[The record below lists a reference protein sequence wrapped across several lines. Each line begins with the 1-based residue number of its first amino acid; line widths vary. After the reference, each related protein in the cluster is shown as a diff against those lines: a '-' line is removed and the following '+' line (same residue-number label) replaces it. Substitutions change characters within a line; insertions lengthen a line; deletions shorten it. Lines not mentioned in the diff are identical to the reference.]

1 MLVSLQGAWRLFRL
15 VVHVLHGIWV
25 AAREFGAANEAQRC
39 AHIQWWAAK
48 LLRVLG
54 IALKVE
60 GRFANG
66 PQLLVA
72 NHVSWLDIIAV
83 HAVCPQAR
91 FVSKSDVRGW
101 PVLGW
106 LVGKAGTLFIER
118 ENKRDALRVVHQM
131 AEALRQG
138 DTVAV
143 FPEGTTGDGHGL
155 LPFHANLLQAAV
167 ATGTPLQPLA
177 LRFSDPDHA
186 ISPAAAYI
194 GDMTLAESLWTIVC
208 AEGLVV
214 HIDILPQQPVDGLD
228 RRALGEAVRTQIAA
242 ALGVS
247 ADSAAH

>member
-1 MLVSLQGAWRLFRL
+1 MIRALSGAWRLLRL
-15 VVHVLHGIWV
+15 VLHIVHGLWV
-25 AAREFGAANEAQRC
+25 AARKFGSATEAQRC

-48 LLRVLG
+48 LLRLMGLSLQVS
-54 IALKVE
+54 
-60 GRFANG
+60 GRFQNG

-83 HAVCPQAR
+83 HSVCPQAR

-118 ENKRDALRVVHQM
+118 ESKRDALRVVHQM

-143 FPEGTTGDGHGL
+143 FPEGTTGEGHEP

-167 ATGTPLQPLA
+167 ATGTLTQPLA
-177 LRFSDPDHA
+177 LRYSEPGHA
-186 ISPAAAYI
+186 VSPTAKWV
-194 GDMTLAESLWTIVC
+194 GDTSLGESLWRIATTPGITVHVTVLPMQDP
-208 AEGLVV
+208 AGLE
-214 HIDILPQQPVDGLD
+214 
-228 RRALGEAVRTQIAA
+228 RRALATVLRQRIGHALTAA
-242 ALGVS
+242 PA
-247 ADSAAH
+247 

>member
-1 MLVSLQGAWRLFRL
+1 MRRSLPGAWRLLRL
-15 VVHVLHGIWV
+15 VVHLLHGLWV
-25 AAREFGAANEAQRC
+25 AAREFGAATEAQRC
-39 AHIQWWAAK
+39 AHIQWWSAK

-54 IALKVE
+54 IALQVE
-60 GRFANG
+60 GRFASG

-72 NHVSWLDIIAV
+72 NHVSWLDILAV

-91 FVSKSDVRGW
+91 FVSKADVRGW
-101 PVLGW
+101 PLLGW

-167 ATGTPLQPLA
+167 ATGTPTQPLA
-177 LRFSDPDHA
+177 LRYAEPGHA
-186 ISPAAAYI
+186 VSPAAMWV
-194 GDMTLAESLWTIVC
+194 GDTTLAQSLWRIVTTPGIVVQVRVLT
-208 AEGLVV
+208 AQDPAGLE
-214 HIDILPQQPVDGLD
+214 
-228 RRALGEAVRTQIAA
+228 RRALANLLRQRIGQ
-242 ALGVS
+242 ALGAQS
-247 ADSAAH
+247 AHPN